1 VLISVTAAV
10 RAWLSEFALNKTN
23 QQRRSSMKIGMTSA
37 ILVGILG
44 APWAASAN
52 AQDIALGYLPS
63 AAGPFATFSK
73 TNEISAQIA
82 IDEIN
87 AGGGIAGKKL
97 RIVAFDTAGKPDQA
111 VVGLRKLADDDKV
124 LAIIGPFSSS
134 ECRVVFPAGDRA
146 GVVAMSMASSAP
158 KLAEP
163 FQYAF
168 RNTSDEGYMFERV
181 MRALKSKNVPIATGA
196 IAYATDDVISKVM
209 GENVLPGIMKKAGT
223 DVKLSVTFQTAAF
236 DFSAQASQL
245 VAQPTDLIGVG
256 SGPEPA
262 TRLVQELR
270 RQGHKGR
277 LVAGSTIADPELGRQ
292 MGTAGDGTT
301 IPTTFYSEL
310 NDRTKAF
317 QAEFAK
323 RARAA
328 GLDRGMAAQF
338 DAATYDIVLL
348 YAHAMKQANVT
359 GEPSKLATE
368 RTAIKDELRKMKN
381 FGALEGAISFGANGD
396 ALKPVYAIQLQAA
409 KWTLIEQFA
418 PDL

>member
-1 VLISVTAAV
+1 MKTRFTLAAL
-10 RAWLSEFALNKTN
+10 AGFLLALWAGCA
-23 QQRRSSMKIGMTSA
+23 QCQE
-37 ILVGILG
+37 IL
-44 APWAASAN
+44 
-52 AQDIALGYLPS
+52 LGYLPS
-63 AAGPFATFSK
+63 AAGPYATFSK

-87 AGGGIAGKKL
+87 AGGGIAGKKV
-97 RIVAFDTAGKPDQA
+97 RIISFDTAGKPDQA

-124 LAIIGPFSSS
+124 IAIIGPFSSS
-134 ECRVVFPAGDRA
+134 ECRVVFPAADRA
-146 GVVAMSMASSAP
+146 GVVSMSMASSAP

-181 MRALKSKNVPIATGA
+181 MRALKERNAAIATGA

-209 GENVLPGIMKKAGT
+209 GENVLPGLMKKAGT

-277 LVAGSTIADPELGRQ
+277 LVAGSTVADPELGRQ
-292 MGTAGDGTT
+292 MGAAGDGTT
-301 IPTTFYSEL
+301 IPTTFYPDL

-323 RARAA
+323 RAKAA
-328 GLDRGMAAQF
+328 GLDRATPAQF
-338 DAATYDIVLL
+338 DAATYDIVLV
-348 YAHAMKQANVT
+348 YAHAMKQAGVT
-359 GEPSKLATE
+359 SDPAKLAAE
-368 RTAIKDELRKMKN
+368 RTAIKDELRKMKD
-381 FGALEGAISFGANGD
+381 FPALEGAISFGSNGD
-396 ALKPVYAIQLQAA
+396 ALKPVYVIQLQDG
-409 KWTLIEQFA
+409 KWTLIGQFA
-418 PDL
+418 PET

>member
-1 VLISVTAAV
+1 MKTRLTGAIVAGALAALW
-10 RAWLSEFALNKTN
+10 AG
-23 QQRRSSMKIGMTSA
+23 SSA
-37 ILVGILG
+37 
-44 APWAASAN
+44 
-52 AQDIALGYLPS
+52 AQDMLLGYLP
-63 AAGPFATFSK
+63 AGAGPYATFSK

-87 AGGGIAGKKL
+87 AAGGIAGKKL
-97 RIVAFDTAGKPDQA
+97 RIVSFDTAGKPDQA
-111 VVGLRKLADDDKV
+111 VVGLRKLAEDDKV

-146 GVVAMSMASSAP
+146 GVATMSMASSAP

-163 FQYAF
+163 FTFAF

-181 MRALKSKNVPIATGA
+181 MRALKQKNLPIATGA
-196 IAYATDDVISKVM
+196 VAYATDDVISKVM
-209 GENVLPGIMKKAGT
+209 GEAVLPGIMKKSGT
-223 DVKLSVTFQTAAF
+223 DVKLSVTFQTQAF
-236 DFSAQASQL
+236 DFSAQVSQL
-245 VAQPTDLIGVG
+245 VGQPTDLVGVG

-292 MGTAGDGTT
+292 MGKAGDGTT
-301 IPTTFYSEL
+301 IPTTFYADL

-323 RARAA
+323 RAKAA
-328 GLDRGMAAQF
+328 GLDRATAAQF
-338 DAATYDIVLL
+338 DAASYDIVLF
-348 YAHAMKQANVT
+348 YAHAMKEAKIT
-359 GEPSKLATE
+359 GDAGKLAAE

-381 FGALEGAISFGANGD
+381 YPALEGAISFGSNGD
-396 ALKPVYAIQLQAA
+396 ALKPVYAIQLQDT
-409 KWTLIEQFA
+409 KWTLLSQFA
-418 PDL
+418 PE